1 MKAQTSYHTL
11 FYTYTIV
18 QWYNS
23 PDRAIYNKQI
33 YRQLG
38 LQDNGKGNEEE
49 EEGEEGEEEEDD
61 DDDDDDNDSK
71 VAILIDKF

>member
-11 FYTYTIV
+11 FYT
-18 QWYNS
+18 YNS

-33 YRQLG
+33 YRQSG
-38 LQDNGKGNEEE
+38 LQDNGKGDE
-49 EEGEEGEEEEDD
+49 EEGEEEDD
-61 DDDDDDNDSK
+61 NDDNDSN